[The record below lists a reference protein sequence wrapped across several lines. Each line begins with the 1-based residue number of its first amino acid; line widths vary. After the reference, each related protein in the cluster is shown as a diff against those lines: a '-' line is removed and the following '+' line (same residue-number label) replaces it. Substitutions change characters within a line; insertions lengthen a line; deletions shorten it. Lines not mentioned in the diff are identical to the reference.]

1 MIESNVICPSCKE
14 NSINNRYQTYW
25 MCSACGVKYS
35 CIDGIPKLYVEESL
49 GNADKGLR
57 DKVYKYMAW
66 FYNFWNP
73 FFMLPVRP
81 IKISL
86 KYWAV
91 YFLLVFSFI
100 FLAYNLINLIA
111 YRGIEDVKT
120 YDFLLFAALV
130 IFIFVF
136 SKQKRYAWLLLLA
149 IPIKIILAIRK
160 FVPKETASSVHEEFL
175 KEYLES
181 DRKIKML
188 DIASGTGNGLYRR
201 GYMNL
206 NADFTAVDL
215 SEGMIAQGRDLMS
228 KQKAP
233 VDFILADATN
243 LPFESGTFDIC
254 TNYGAF
260 NGFADT
266 KSALKEM
273 IRVTKEGGKILIFD
287 EQEYPEATWLEHLY
301 YEKVFACYNTLA
313 GSPIDL
319 LPEELEDMQ
328 VHQLYEFVYVFTARK
343 KFDVQKESERILKY
357 RKKIISRKVHSN
369 G

>member
-1 MIESNVICPSCKE
+1 MIESKVICPACKE
-14 NSINNRYQTYW
+14 NSINERYQTYW
-25 MCSACGVKYS
+25 KCSACGEKYS
-35 CIDGIPKLYVEESL
+35 CVSGIPKLYVEDSL
-49 GNADKGLR
+49 GKSDKGLR
-57 DKVYKYMAW
+57 DKVYQYMAW

-73 FFMLPVRP
+73 FFMLPARP

-86 KYWAV
+86 KYWIV

-100 FLAYNLINLIA
+100 FLAYNLIDLIA
-111 YRGIEDVKT
+111 YRGIDDVKI
-120 YDFLLFAALV
+120 YDFILFAALA
-130 IFIFVF
+130 IFVFVF
-136 SKQKRYAWLLLLA
+136 SKQQRYAYLLLLA
-149 IPIKIILAIRK
+149 IPIRIILAIRK
-160 FVPKETASSVHEEFL
+160 FVPKKSVSSVHDEFL

-181 DRKIKML
+181 DKRIKML
-188 DIASGTGNGLYRR
+188 DIASGTGNALYRR

-206 NADFTAVDL
+206 NADYTAVDL
-215 SEGMIAQGRDLMS
+215 SAGMIVQGRDLMS

-243 LPFESGTFDIC
+243 LPFKSGTFDIC

-287 EQEYPEATWLEHLY
+287 EQEYPESTWLEHLY
-301 YEKVFACYNTLA
+301 YKKVFACYNTLA
-313 GSPIDL
+313 GSPVDL
-319 LPEELEDMQ
+319 LPEGLEDMQ

-343 KFDVQKESERILKY
+343 SSEVRKEKERILKY
-357 RKKIISRKVHSN
+357 RRKVISKQVHSN
-369 G
+369 